1 MEIYQGVLLGI
12 LQGLTEFLPVSS
24 SGHLVLG
31 QMFFGLKESLLSF
44 DISVHMGTLA
54 AVLVVY
60 LADIRRMGDA
70 LGRFAFGSGEKSWRH
85 FMDDGERRFI
95 LFILLG
101 SVPTALI
108 GLGLKKMEHILFSSG
123 VLVGSMLILTGCI
136 LWVSRKFYGDESQG
150 ERVNG
155 IRAIWIGVVQG
166 LAVIPGISRSGS
178 TICAGMAAG
187 LNRHEAARF
196 SFLLSIPAILG
207 AQVLSLKD
215 MIQVGGGVDGA
226 TLWGTLASFLTGLL
240 ALKLLLKL
248 VDSGKFHFFAPYC
261 WGLGILVLLSKF
273 V

>member
-1 MEIYQGVLLGI
+1 MEIYQGILLGI

-44 DISVHMGTLA
+44 DVSVHMGTLA

-60 LADIRRMGDA
+60 LADIRRMAYA
-70 LGRFAFGSGEKSWRH
+70 LGRFASGPDEKSWRH
-85 FMDDGERRFI
+85 FMDDGDRRFI
-95 LFILLG
+95 MFIFLG
-101 SVPTALI
+101 SIPTALI

-123 VLVGSMLILTGCI
+123 TLVGCMLILTGTM
-136 LWVSRKFYGDESQG
+136 LWASRKLYRSDSQG
-150 ERVNG
+150 EKVDG
-155 IRAIWIGVVQG
+155 VRALWIGVVQG
-166 LAVIPGISRSGS
+166 LAVVPGISRSGS
-178 TICAGMAAG
+178 TICAGMAVG
-187 LNRHEAARF
+187 LDRHEAARF

-207 AQVLSLKD
+207 AQVLSLGD
-215 MIQVGGGVDGA
+215 MIQMGESFDGA

-248 VDSGKFHFFAPYC
+248 VDSGKFHLFAPYC
-261 WGLGILVLLSKF
+261 CGLGMLVLLSKL